1 MNRKTFLMFLGFLI
15 LPSQAFAGACD
26 PPGSAQAAAKVTIM
40 AISAKITAMS
50 VAFVEILKLHGAQL
64 TANIQALPG
73 AFAKIAGAQTQSLSR
88 IAQEGDEAQ
97 VVRDFTPSLAGCQN
111 VTLAN
116 QLRDGERQKDDT
128 HEQLNLKGHQQAHQS
143 SSSPGAFTE
152 TVKARYAW
160 RQEKYCG
167 EGDSAAGLCK
177 KKSILADGDVLAG
190 ETLLNKK
197 TLQTKEQRQAAF
209 DLTTTLLNPVPA
221 EPLNA
226 IQIQTPA
233 GQEAWLM
240 RKSREARH
248 NLAHTIFSEL
258 MADREPL
265 LEAKWMHEILS
276 AQGNSGS
283 PELPAK
289 ISRREFMDLEVKRR
303 YENPQWYLD
312 VQQMEPAEL
321 QRQFL
326 HMTALLIKLIA
337 DQNRSLEHLAALQA
351 TQLAMTNEQTPP
363 SLPSQTL
370 SIGASK

>member
-1 MNRKTFLMFLGFLI
+1 MNRKTFLMFLGFVI
-15 LPSQAFAGACD
+15 LPSQTFAGACD
-26 PPGSAQAAAKVTIM
+26 PPGSAQEAAKVTIM

-73 AFAKIAGAQTQSLSR
+73 AFAKITGAQTQSLSR

-116 QLRDGERQKDDT
+116 QLSEGERQKEDT
-128 HEQLNLKGHQQAHQS
+128 HEQLNLKGHQS

-177 KKSILADGDVLAG
+177 KKSALADGDVLAG

-240 RKSREARH
+240 RKSREARQ
-248 NLAHTIFSEL
+248 NLAHTIFSEF

-265 LEAKWMHEILS
+265 LEAKWMNEILS
-276 AQGNSGS
+276 AQGNVDSLK
-283 PELPAK
+283 LPAK

-351 TQLAMTNEQTPP
+351 THLAMTNEQTPP